1 MVRELGDELRR
12 RREDLGLTLNDAQG
26 VTKIRLRYLE
36 ALESGNFETI
46 PGEVYTKGFLRA
58 YAEYLG
64 LDGTAMVE
72 RYKSERQ
79 PAEADQPDREHPAF
93 RLREA
98 RYERRRPRGR
108 LRWWAALGRAAVL
121 IGLVVFIYYA
131 SRYWWSTDRAEGGPV
146 TEVVDAGEQ
155 PALKPAPP
163 EGADGDPLGGADDGP
178 PGGADS
184 AAAGTEARP
193 EPAIAKTVAG
203 STITYSVSNVPELR
217 VKASFAGPCWIRVS
231 VDGRNV
237 FEGILGADQVKEWSA
252 GRDVRVRAGFPAN
265 MRLEINGMATEP
277 FPRNDPVDLVIERQV

>member
-1 MVRELGDELRR
+1 M
-12 RREDLGLTLNDAQG
+12 TLNDAQG

-36 ALESGNFETI
+36 ALEAGNFETI

-79 PAEADQPDREHPAF
+79 PAEADQADREHPAI

-131 SRYWWSTDRAEGGPV
+131 SRYWWGADRAESGPV
-146 TEVVDAGEQ
+146 AEVVDVDAGEQ
-155 PALKPAPP
+155 PALKPT
-163 EGADGDPLGGADDGP
+163 P

-184 AAAGTEARP
+184 AAAVAAARP
-193 EPAIAKTVAG
+193 GTQPEAPPEPTIAMAVSG
-203 STITYSVSNVPELR
+203 STITYSVGNVPGLR
-217 VKASFAGPCWIRVS
+217 VKASFAGPCWIRV
-231 VDGRNV
+231 VADGRHV

-252 GRDVRVRAGFPAN
+252 GRDVRVRIGLPAN

-277 FPRNDPVDLVIERQV
+277 FPRNDPLDLVIKLQV